1 MFGNPHTP
9 VSWVYNPNAPGSPTT
24 SAVVAPSTPTT
35 APVAPFAPVDLAQA
49 VPDRSPCEALRF
61 FGRARLCYN

>member
-1 MFGNPHTP
+1 MFGEPTHH
-9 VSWVYNPNAPGSPTT
+9 VGLYNQNTPGSPTT
-24 SAVVAPSTPTT
+24 SAVVAPSTPATL
-35 APVAPFAPVDLAQA
+35 PVALFAPVDFAHT